1 MHPNN
6 PHTNG
11 YNIPQL
17 VSANPALEKYTFTN
31 KFKTLTIDFSDSN
44 AVFELNKA
52 LLFHHY
58 KLEYYSIPENYL
70 CPAIP
75 GRADYLFYIN
85 DLIDALDHKKPTQ
98 IKGLDIGVG
107 ANCIYPILGA
117 SLFKWQMVGSDID
130 AIAVEAAT
138 KNINSNPS
146 LKQYIEVRHQ
156 KTNAN
161 LFEGAILENEY
172 FHFTM
177 CNPPFYASE
186 DKANKI
192 AFQKL
197 KNLNPDKTIAE
208 LKRNFRGQSNEL
220 WCNGGEALFIKRMIK
235 QSVSFKT
242 QVGFFT
248 TLVSKKEHLNTFY
261 KQLKKLKATHQTIK
275 MSQGNKISHLL
286 IWHFNEE

>member
-6 PHTNG
+6 PHING

-17 VSANPALEKYTFTN
+17 VSANPALEKHTFTN
-31 KFKTLTIDFSDSN
+31 KFKTLTIDFSDSH
-44 AVFELNKA
+44 AVFELNKG

-58 KLEYYSIPENYL
+58 KLDYYSIPENYL

-85 DLIDALDHKKPTQ
+85 DLIEGFNKNKATQ

-117 SLFKWQMVGSDID
+117 RIFEWQMVGSDID
-130 AIAVEAAT
+130 LLAVEAAS
-138 KNINSNPS
+138 KNIDTNKS
-146 LKQYIEVRHQ
+146 LRELIDIRHQ

-161 LFEGAILENEY
+161 IFEGIINENEY
-172 FHFTM
+172 FDFTI

-186 DKANKI
+186 EAANKI

-197 KNLNPDKTIAE
+197 KNLNPDKTITE
-208 LKRNFRGQSNEL
+208 LKRNFSGQSNEL

-248 TLVSKKEHLNTFY
+248 TLVSRKEHLNKFY
-261 KQLKKLKATHQTIK
+261 KQLQKLKANHQTIK
-275 MSQGNKISHLL
+275 MTQGNKISHLL
-286 IWHFNEE
+286 VWYFND

>member
-6 PHTNG
+6 PHRNG
-11 YNIPQL
+11 YDI
-17 VSANPALEKYTFTN
+17 PALIAAHPVLENHTFTN
-31 KFKTLTIDFSDSN
+31 KYRTLTIDFSDPAS
-44 AVFELNKA
+44 VFHLNKA
-52 LLFHHY
+52 LLLHHY
-58 KLEYYSIPENYL
+58 QLDDYFLPDNYL

-75 GRADYLFYIN
+75 GRADYLFYIK
-85 DLIDALDHKKPTQ
+85 DVLATKYVKPPSQ

-117 SLFKWQMVGSDID
+117 RLFQWHMVGVDID
-130 AIAVEAAT
+130 DKAIDAAK
-138 KNINSNPS
+138 KNINTTEG
-146 LKQYIEVRHQ
+146 LIEQIEIRHQ

-161 LFEGAILENEY
+161 IFEGIIQEDEY

-177 CNPPFYASE
+177 CNPPFYSSE
-186 DKANKI
+186 EEAKKT

-197 KNLNPDKTIAE
+197 KNLNPDKTLAE
-208 LKRNFRGQSNEL
+208 LNRNFSGQPNEL

-242 QVGFFT
+242 QVGLFT
-248 TLVSKKEHLNTFY
+248 TLVSRKEHLNTFY

-275 MSQGNKISHLL
+275 MTQGHKSSHML
-286 IWHFNEE
+286 IWQF